1 MYRLLD
7 TLSGCG
13 SSQAM
18 PLDRPFKWRIH
29 QQQGERDLSS
39 ETDFL
44 DLYRRLK
51 LSPDCGLDEFKQ
63 AYRRHVSL
71 LHPDRRAGSYLDVR
85 AAEMLQRLTAQYSA
99 AMEFQ
104 RRHGRLPGAAAA
116 PRFVAPEVTAQT
128 SRPLEP
134 SIATRRSHSKLLVL
148 VAVATVSVLLWNVVP
163 LSSSPETASADISA
177 NDDTGQPEAAASP
190 VLSLGMSPENVR
202 AIEGDPIVIRDG
214 RWEYGPSWISFDH
227 DEVVDWYSSPLHS
240 LKTTGSHPPN
250 RRP

>member
-1 MYRLLD
+1 M
-7 TLSGCG
+7 
-13 SSQAM
+13 
-18 PLDRPFKWRIH
+18 
-29 QQQGERDLSS
+29 SS

-71 LHPDRRAGSYLDVR
+71 LHPDRRAGGYLDVR

-116 PRFVAPEVTAQT
+116 PRIVAPEVTARI
-128 SRPLEP
+128 SRPPEP
-134 SIATRRSHSKLLVL
+134 SIAARRSHSKLLIL
-148 VAVATVSVLLWNVVP
+148 VAAAAASVLLWNIAP
-163 LSSSPETASADISA
+163 LSLSPGTTSADISA
-177 NDDTGQPEAAASP
+177 NEGMSQPETAAAP

-202 AIEGDPIVIRDG
+202 AIEGDPIVIHDG

>member
-1 MYRLLD
+1 
-7 TLSGCG
+7 
-13 SSQAM
+13 M

-240 LKTTGSHPPN
+240 LKTTGSHPPS